1 LKITRRKDGFAEI
14 SKNLA
19 DTLKKIVIELIKRL
33 NENDILVKSDEIFDI
48 VTKIFLNLYT
58 LRKMF

>member
-19 DTLKKIVIELIKRL
+19 DTLNKIVIELIKRL
-33 NENDILVKSDEIFDI
+33 NENGILVKSDEIFDI